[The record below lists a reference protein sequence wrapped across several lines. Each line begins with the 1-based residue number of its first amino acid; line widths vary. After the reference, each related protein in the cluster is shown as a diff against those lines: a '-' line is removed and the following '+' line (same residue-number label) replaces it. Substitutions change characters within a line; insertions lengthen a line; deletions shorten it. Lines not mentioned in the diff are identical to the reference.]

1 MLVDL
6 ANPWMRPARDPL
18 RSLVFTAAD
27 RAVRTV
33 FVHGTKVM
41 EHGRV
46 LTMDHAAALAE
57 VAEGQQRML
66 RDAPSRDWAGRTA
79 EQISP
84 LSLPVLG

>member
-1 MLVDL
+1 
-6 ANPWMRPARDPL
+6 
-18 RSLVFTAAD
+18 
-27 RAVRTV
+27 VRTV
-33 FVHGTKVM
+33 FVHGEKVM
-41 EHGRV
+41 EAGTV

-84 LSLPVLG
+84 LSLPLLS

>member
-1 MLVDL
+1 M
-6 ANPWMRPARDPL
+6 
-18 RSLVFTAAD
+18 
-27 RAVRTV
+27 

-57 VAEGQQRML
+57 VTEGQQRML

-79 EQISP
+79 DAISP
-84 LSLPVLG
+84 PSLPQL